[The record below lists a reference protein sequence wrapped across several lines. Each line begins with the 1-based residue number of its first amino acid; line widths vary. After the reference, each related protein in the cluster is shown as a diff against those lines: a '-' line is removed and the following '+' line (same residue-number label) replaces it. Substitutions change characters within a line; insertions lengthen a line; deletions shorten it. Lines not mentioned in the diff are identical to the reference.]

1 MKNGGLF
8 GISVED
14 LDGTVL
20 ENIVQL
26 DYHSD
31 MQDCMP
37 QIIDRVTQ
45 CLKDMPSEI
54 LDSLNHQGVQN
65 IYEWVLYDNAIESFL
80 ASDLGH
86 AGAFAHLIMKHH
98 GTKYGLLT
106 RKRNMSTT
114 FMDLET
120 SLPNMVLGLMSV
132 MLPSVQITTELF
144 SYSPA

>member
-31 MQDCMP
+31 MQDCMSR
-37 QIIDRVTQ
+37 IIDHVTQ
-45 CLKDMPSEI
+45 CLEDMPSEI

-80 ASDLGH
+80 AEDLGH
-86 AGAFAHLIMKHH
+86 AAAFAHLIMKHH
-98 GTKYGLLT
+98 GTMYGLLT
-106 RKRNMSTT
+106 RRRNMSTT
-114 FMDLET
+114 FMDLES
-120 SLPNMVLGLMSV
+120 SLPKMVLGLMSV
-132 MLPSVQITTELF
+132 MLPSVQITTETF